1 MVSSKRISE
10 HESMSLAAS
19 KYKLLIITNNRDTT
33 YTGINFE
40 PDTEFQIITEQD
52 NNRLLRLAVLVMVC
66 VSKSNL
72 CI

>member
-19 KYKLLIITNNRDTT
+19 KYKLIITNNRDTT

-40 PDTEFQIITEQD
+40 PDTEFQIIIEQD
-52 NNRLLRLAVLVMVC
+52 NNRLLRLAVLEMVC

>member
-19 KYKLLIITNNRDTT
+19 KYKLIITNNRDTT